1 MPIKKY
7 LAICLNEAK
16 QFLLPNAENNYR
28 AKIFSGNFLIYFF
41 FAAVILKF
49 VFVVFI
55 CSFSNYHFYAD
66 ITRAVL
72 IEMANTERAKHGLLP
87 VEENPVLD
95 EAASLKA
102 SDMEKNDYFNHVS
115 PLGINPWHWFDMAGY
130 DYKYAGENL
139 AIGFLDSSEV
149 QKAWVA
155 SPTHEANIVN
165 NKYKD
170 IGIAVLKA
178 NYQGIPATI
187 VVQLFGTKQG
197 KSQTTQLGINAAQ
210 SQTGVAPKGGVLSE
224 KSNTPAGAKKVLG
237 VSTVASPDRN
247 SPIFKA
253 LMFFFQ
259 NYFGLIQE
267 IIYGSLVFAII
278 LLALNFALKADFG
291 HVDILAKVVGFVA
304 LMAIFALLDQNLVSV
319 LIPHALSIK

>member
-1 MPIKKY
+1 MPINHY
-7 LAICLNEAK
+7 LASGLNK
-16 QFLLPNAENNYR
+16 VKKFLLPSAENNYR

-49 VFVVFI
+49 GFVLFI
-55 CSFSNYHFYAD
+55 CSFSNDHFYAD

-72 IEMANTERAKHGLLP
+72 IEMANAERAKHGLLP

-102 SDMEKNDYFNHVS
+102 ADMAKNDYFNHIS
-115 PLGINPWHWFDMAGY
+115 PAGVNPWHWFGMAGY
-130 DYKYAGENL
+130 NYKYAGENL

-178 NYQGIPATI
+178 NYQGVPATI
-187 VVQLFGTKQG
+187 VVQLFGTKDG
-197 KSQTTQLGINAAQ
+197 KSQAAQ
-210 SQTGVAPKGGVLSE
+210 YGIGAAQGQSGVAAKSGVLSE
-224 KSNTPAGAKKVLG
+224 NSSNLVAAKKVLG
-237 VSTVASPDRN
+237 ASTVAVSEKN
-247 SPIFKA
+247 SPMFKL
-253 LMFFFQ
+253 LMFFVQ
-259 NYFGLIQE
+259 NYFGLVQK
-267 IIYGSLVFAII
+267 IIYGSLIFVII
-278 LLALNFALKADFG
+278 LLALNFSLKADFD
-291 HVDILAKVVGFVA
+291 HADLLAKVVGFVA
-304 LMAIFALLDQNLVSV
+304 LMAIFALLDQNLVSA
-319 LIPHALSIK
+319 LIPHSFSIQ